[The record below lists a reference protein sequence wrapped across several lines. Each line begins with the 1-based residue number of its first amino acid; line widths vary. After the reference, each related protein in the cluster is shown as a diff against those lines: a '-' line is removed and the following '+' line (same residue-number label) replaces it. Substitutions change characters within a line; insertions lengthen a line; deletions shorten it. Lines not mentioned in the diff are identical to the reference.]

1 MLHCRSRGRFKDS
14 DVQVLV
20 KFMKATFGLENIT
33 IKESEAIQL
42 YSAIVIAF
50 KDKEQIDEED

>member
-42 YSAIVIAF
+42 YSAIVNAF
-50 KDKEQIDEED
+50 KEKE